1 MTAPTPYYDK
11 DGITIYCG
19 DCRDVLPALEPDSV
33 DAIVTDP
40 PYGLEFMGKDW
51 DKLGTSA
58 WRTGA
63 GMSDCGLG
71 DRPTKWVSFGSG
83 DNANATCGNCGGR
96 MRGKKRC
103 ECKSPDWRVKGKPLG
118 ERNAK
123 AEQGRAMQ
131 EWHYQWAVEALRV
144 AKPGA
149 HLLAFGGTRTHHRL
163 MVAIEDAGWEIRDCL
178 MWLYGTGFPKSLDV
192 SKAIDKAARGVPH
205 GGSDPTSPN
214 HGKYKGGCSESNV
227 KGQGFGA
234 GPGQFMSEQ
243 GIKDERELVAA
254 AKQWDGWGTALKPAH
269 EEIILARKPFPPNTE
284 RDIMVENLIRLESQL
299 WSLLPASAAER
310 SFKLSPAELKEAS
323 AFAQWSAEVSRSTR
337 VALLEVTDMSQYV
350 LALTLCLNTV
360 MSWRHT
366 LGGSSALTSTF
377 ITKTK
382 SSTTTDWTTLKSCSS
397 VLTPQ
402 SIIQAAIYQ
411 PGSWCNAF
419 PAAMILNAAD
429 MSIRGTQELSA
440 LASATSSGRISYRD
454 VGEREFSPAWEP
466 IILARKPLDGTVA
479 ANVQQHGTGA
489 LNVDGC
495 RVNAKGDNLGG
506 GAEKETQSD
515 KPEGWDRPWR
525 SNKDAQAAHAKRIR
539 ENVQK
544 AETLGRFPANLIHD
558 GSDEVLAGFPDTGKS
573 TGGNSGTRGNEVYGK
588 YGESQMGVDPGF
600 GDSGSAARFFY
611 TAKASK
617 SDRGHGNNHPT
628 VKPTDLMRYLVR
640 LVCPIGGTVLD
651 LFNGSGA
658 TTYAARKEHCRTIGI
673 EQEASY
679 CEIAVNRLKQGV
691 LNFTE

>member
-1 MTAPTPYYDK
+1 MEDPDKVEAYHHETAP
-11 DGITIYCG
+11 
-19 DCRDVLPALEPDSV
+19 
-33 DAIVTDP
+33 
-40 PYGLEFMGKDW
+40 
-51 DKLGTSA
+51 
-58 WRTGA
+58 
-63 GMSDCGLG
+63 
-71 DRPTKWVSFGSG
+71 
-83 DNANATCGNCGGR
+83 AT
-96 MRGKKRC
+96 
-103 ECKSPDWRVKGKPLG
+103 E
-118 ERNAK
+118 
-123 AEQGRAMQ
+123 
-131 EWHYQWAVEALRV
+131 
-144 AKPGA
+144 
-149 HLLAFGGTRTHHRL
+149 
-163 MVAIEDAGWEIRDCL
+163 
-178 MWLYGTGFPKSLDV
+178 
-192 SKAIDKAARGVPH
+192 
-205 GGSDPTSPN
+205 
-214 HGKYKGGCSESNV
+214 
-227 KGQGFGA
+227 
-234 GPGQFMSEQ
+234 
-243 GIKDERELVAA
+243 A
-254 AKQWDGWGTALKPAH
+254 AKQWNGWGTALK
-269 EEIILARKPFPPNTE
+269 
-284 RDIMVENLIRLESQL
+284 
-299 WSLLPASAAER
+299 
-310 SFKLSPAELKEAS
+310 
-323 AFAQWSAEVSRSTR
+323 
-337 VALLEVTDMSQYV
+337 
-350 LALTLCLNTV
+350 
-360 MSWRHT
+360 
-366 LGGSSALTSTF
+366 
-377 ITKTK
+377 
-382 SSTTTDWTTLKSCSS
+382 
-397 VLTPQ
+397 
-402 SIIQAAIYQ
+402 
-411 PGSWCNAF
+411 
-419 PAAMILNAAD
+419 
-429 MSIRGTQELSA
+429 
-440 LASATSSGRISYRD
+440 
-454 VGEREFSPAWEP
+454 PAWEP

-691 LNFTE
+691 LNFSE

>member
-19 DCRDVLPALEPDSV
+19 DCRDVLPMLGCSSV

-40 PYGLEFMGKDW
+40 PYGLSFMGKGW
-51 DKLGTSA
+51 DHGVPGILFWT
-58 WRTGA
+58 
-63 GMSDCGLG
+63 
-71 DRPTKWVSFGSG
+71 
-83 DNANATCGNCGGR
+83 
-96 MRGKKRC
+96 
-103 ECKSPDWRVKGKPLG
+103 
-118 ERNAK
+118 
-123 AEQGRAMQ
+123 
-131 EWHYQWAVEALRV
+131 EALRV

-163 MVAIEDAGWEIRDCL
+163 MVAFEDAGWEIRDCL
-178 MWLYGTGFPKSLDV
+178 MWVYGSGFPKSLNV
-192 SKAIDKAARGVPH
+192 SKAIDKAA
-205 GGSDPTSPN
+205 
-214 HGKYKGGCSESNV
+214 
-227 KGQGFGA
+227 GA
-234 GPGQFMSEQ
+234 
-243 GIKDERELVAA
+243 EREVISEIVRGDVQKAKTSGVTIAAAKANKNNEKIFGYGVEKITAPATEA
-254 AKQWDGWGTALKPAH
+254 AKQWDGWGTALK
-269 EEIILARKPFPPNTE
+269 
-284 RDIMVENLIRLESQL
+284 
-299 WSLLPASAAER
+299 
-310 SFKLSPAELKEAS
+310 
-323 AFAQWSAEVSRSTR
+323 
-337 VALLEVTDMSQYV
+337 
-350 LALTLCLNTV
+350 
-360 MSWRHT
+360 
-366 LGGSSALTSTF
+366 
-377 ITKTK
+377 
-382 SSTTTDWTTLKSCSS
+382 
-397 VLTPQ
+397 
-402 SIIQAAIYQ
+402 
-411 PGSWCNAF
+411 
-419 PAAMILNAAD
+419 
-429 MSIRGTQELSA
+429 
-440 LASATSSGRISYRD
+440 
-454 VGEREFSPAWEP
+454 PAWEP